1 MKILF
6 ACGGTG
12 GHINPA
18 LAVANYIHIQHP
30 ETEICFAGNPNGMES
45 RLIPQAGYKMYP
57 IHVLGFQR
65 RPSLH
70 NLKNNCM
77 AVCYLL
83 TSTHRSKEIL
93 KEFQPDVVVGTGG
106 YVSGPVLRTA
116 AKQKIPTVTHESN
129 AYPGVTTRLLCRYA
143 DKVLLAV
150 EDAKK
155 YLEPNREYIITGNP
169 VREEILFASRKEA
182 RQKLGIPE
190 KKFCLLSFGGSL
202 GAQRINEAVADLIV
216 WHTKEHPGQIHH
228 IHATG
233 SYGVEL
239 LPRLLKERDVDYKNI
254 PTLDIREYINN
265 MADCM
270 AAADL
275 VISRAGSLTLSELE
289 TAGRASILIP
299 SPNVAANHQYY
310 NAMALA
316 NRQAAV
322 VIEEKDL
329 TGEWLRRQTEEFF
342 TKPDKL
348 EVYSKNALGMA
359 IADATRKIS
368 EVVWKMGEGKGTL

>member
-1 MKILF
+1 MRILF

-18 LAVANYIHIQHP
+18 IAIANYIKTQSP
-30 ETEICFAGNPNGMES
+30 ETEIAFAGNPNGMEA

-65 RPSLH
+65 RLTLH

-77 AVCYLL
+77 AACYLL
-83 TSTHRSKEIL
+83 TSSSRSKQIL
-93 KEFQPDVVVGTGG
+93 GEFCPDVVAGTGG
-106 YVSGPVLRTA
+106 YVSGPILRTA

-129 AYPGVTTRLLCRYA
+129 AYPGVTTRLLCRYV

-150 EDAKK
+150 EDAKQ
-155 YLEPNREYIITGNP
+155 YLDSNREYIVTGNP
-169 VREEILFASRKEA
+169 VREEILFAGRREA
-182 RQKLGIPE
+182 RQKLGIPDGR
-190 KKFCLLSFGGSL
+190 FCLLSFGGSL
-202 GAQRINEAVADLIV
+202 GAQRINEAVADLIA
-216 WHTKEHPGQIHH
+216 WHTREHPGQIHH

-233 SYGVEL
+233 SYGTEL
-239 LPRLLKERDVDYKNI
+239 LPALLRERGVDYEKI
-254 PTLDIREYINN
+254 PTLDIREYIND

-275 VISRAGSLTLSELE
+275 VISRSGSLTLSELE
-289 TAGRASILIP
+289 AVGRASILIP

-316 NRQAAV
+316 NRKAAV
-322 VIEEKDL
+322 VAEEKNL
-329 TGEWLRRQTEEFF
+329 TGEWLRGQVEDFF
-342 TKPDKL
+342 THPDKL
-348 EVYSKNALGMA
+348 TEYSKNAQAMA
-359 IADATRKIS
+359 VVDAVHRIS
-368 EVVWKMGEGKGTL
+368 QIIWEMGKK